1 MSSPNGTTAA
11 PERGTESVEAL
22 VGREVVPE
30 PTGAAAWTRDAAVAA
45 KAAPL
50 RIYLG
55 AATGVGKT
63 FAMLSEGR
71 RRAERGTKVV
81 VASVETYGRP
91 KTIEMLD
98 GLPIVPARPVG

>member
-30 PTGAAAWTRDAAVAA
+30 PTGAAAWTRDAAIAA

-55 AATGVGKT
+55 A
-63 FAMLSEGR
+63 E
-71 RRAERGTKVV
+71 RA
-81 VASVETYGRP
+81 
-91 KTIEMLD
+91 
-98 GLPIVPARPVG
+98 PAPSAELVTTR